1 MSELQRARPDAV
13 LVPERYKRGARS
25 VHRVDSILKIAEPL
39 LGVVLGR
46 GERAYIRRQEGV
58 QVGMPKENIVCFVV
72 RSLAD
77 TVNYAKHDHKNRRG
91 CRYRWEHLGEFALGY
106 LLDPE
111 DREIQC

>member
-1 MSELQRARPDAV
+1 
-13 LVPERYKRGARS
+13 
-25 VHRVDSILKIAEPL
+25 
-39 LGVVLGR
+39 
-46 GERAYIRRQEGV
+46 
-58 QVGMPKENIVCFVV
+58 MPKENIVCFVV

-91 CRYRWEHLGEFALGY
+91 CRYRWEHLGDIALGY